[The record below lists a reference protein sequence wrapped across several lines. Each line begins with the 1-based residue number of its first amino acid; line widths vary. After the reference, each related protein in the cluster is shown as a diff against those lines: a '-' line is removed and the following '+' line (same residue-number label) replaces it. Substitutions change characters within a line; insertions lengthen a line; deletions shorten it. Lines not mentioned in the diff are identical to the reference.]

1 MQITFTEIYY
11 LCMIII
17 GIISLFIQGS
27 NKTK

>member
-17 GIISLFIQGS
+17 GVISLILQS
-27 NKTK
+27 NKKK

>member
-17 GIISLFIQGS
+17 GIIALFIQAN
-27 NKTK
+27 NKK